1 MLDLDLFFYFEILAY
16 LLGLSATLALG
27 SAIYLKW
34 QRRPPSLPLAP
45 EKRPLAELNPED
57 LSARL
62 KNRQN
67 FGIFPNSNLGPPTDR
82 FLGQVLGI
90 GRALFFAK
98 QQRPT
103 VNSSPVVGRGSIKTL
118 SRSIS
123 GAMGENR
130 DRPNADNPPK
140 VTACPQL
147 EEDLLGEI
155 LAGTDSPGGVE
166 LFDAL
171 VRHLAS
177 ALGVCSAVAAKSIK
191 SKAGADAALDKI
203 GRAV

>member
-16 LLGLSATLALG
+16 LLGLSATLALA

-62 KNRQN
+62 KIRKN
-67 FGIFPNSNLGPPTDR
+67 FGIFPNSNLWPLTDK

-103 VNSSPVVGRGSIKTL
+103 VNSSPVVGPGSIKTL

-123 GAMGENR
+123 GVMGENR
-130 DRPNADNPPK
+130 DRPKDPPSITAPNA
-140 VTACPQL
+140 
-147 EEDLLGEI
+147 
-155 LAGTDSPGGVE
+155 
-166 LFDAL
+166 
-171 VRHLAS
+171 
-177 ALGVCSAVAAKSIK
+177 AAKMH
-191 SKAGADAALDKI
+191 
-203 GRAV
+203 V

>member
-1 MLDLDLFFYFEILAY
+1 MFDLDLFFYFEILAY
-16 LLGLSATLALG
+16 LLGLSATLALA

-57 LSARL
+57 LSERL
-62 KNRQN
+62 KIRKN
-67 FGIFPNSNLGPPTDR
+67 FGIFPNSNQGPPTDR

-90 GRALFFAK
+90 GRALLLAQ

-103 VNSSPVVGRGSIKTL
+103 VNSSPVVGPGSIKTL
-118 SRSIS
+118 SQSIS
-123 GAMGENR
+123 GAMGVLS

-140 VTACPQL
+140 LTAGEQL

-155 LAGTDSPGGVE
+155 LAGTDSPGGAD

-191 SKAGADAALDKI
+191 SKAGAGAA
-203 GRAV
+203 